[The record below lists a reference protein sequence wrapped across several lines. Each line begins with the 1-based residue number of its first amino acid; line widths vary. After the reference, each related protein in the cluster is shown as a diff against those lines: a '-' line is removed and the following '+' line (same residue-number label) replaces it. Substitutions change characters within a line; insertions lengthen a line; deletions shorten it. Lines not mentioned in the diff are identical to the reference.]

1 MFHLIFKKSNLT
13 GVTDEEW
20 QYIEKIISEPIALQV
35 FECDIPGKTM
45 MALGITLQ
53 EAGYGILR
61 WHVYHTCHEDPVEIR
76 DFEEGFVLKP
86 CSVCNVP
93 LDDEVATYKLELI
106 IKYPLKLD

>member
-20 QYIEKIISEPIALQV
+20 QYIEKIISEPIAIQV

-76 DFEEGFVLKP
+76 DFEEGFSIRP
-86 CSVCNVP
+86 CPTCNDP

-106 IKYPLKLD
+106 IKYPLKLG